1 MKQSVH
7 VTCQMMMMMI
17 SEIPTQTEQL
27 LNELL
32 DSVLRVDVDEY

>member
-1 MKQSVH
+1 
-7 VTCQMMMMMI
+7 MMMI
-17 SEIPTQTEQL
+17 SEIPTQTEKL